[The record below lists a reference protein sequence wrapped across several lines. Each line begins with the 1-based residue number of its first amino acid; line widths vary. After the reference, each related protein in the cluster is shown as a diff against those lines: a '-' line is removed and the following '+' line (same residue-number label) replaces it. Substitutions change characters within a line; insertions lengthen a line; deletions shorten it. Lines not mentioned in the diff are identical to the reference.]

1 MFWIPNLIIYIINY
15 FMFLDYLGWFK
26 NCVDQHI
33 DKFMFFSLHRFRI
46 DKEEKIGN
54 TQERKQYKCCS
65 HSLSELEGTNLSYYY
80 ILIFRI
86 LYIYGVD
93 IKGVLHIFSWTFFCL
108 TRFIIILTTWSCCV
122 VRVGWFLSL
131 VMIILTL
138 LIRKRRLTLRAV
150 IMGTIRI

>member
-1 MFWIPNLIIYIINY
+1 
-15 FMFLDYLGWFK
+15 MFLDYLGWFK

-108 TRFIIILTTWSCCV
+108 ALGVETSWGCV
-122 VRVGWFLSL
+122 CTKIVCVKFTVPKVCTVGIYSTYEYRYLYSL
-131 VMIILTL
+131 GEYICLL
-138 LIRKRRLTLRAV
+138 LIVYLKISL
-150 IMGTIRI
+150 IYM